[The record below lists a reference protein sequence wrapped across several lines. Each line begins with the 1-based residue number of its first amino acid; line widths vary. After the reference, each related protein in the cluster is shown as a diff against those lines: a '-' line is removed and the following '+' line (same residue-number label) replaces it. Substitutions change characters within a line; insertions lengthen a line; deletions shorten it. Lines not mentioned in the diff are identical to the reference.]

1 MSVHFY
7 PYRPIDL
14 LEQYIVKEDGSPLHG
29 EIDIYRKL
37 FADLE
42 KSDREWHIWHDL
54 HLPFHSLSLNPY
66 NKTGAQIDFL
76 ILCHEGILVLEVKG
90 GPISLKNSIFYYGN
104 NHEQPIQQNP
114 FNQAEGYKYTVKEH
128 ILNTGSRYMICHA
141 VAFPHCQLTFNARII
156 EVDVLWTQ
164 GGAAQYDHSMETF
177 LLSVFRYNRD
187 RHAKY
192 HRHFPRLG
200 LQEVNEV
207 KRILNPI
214 VHDVNR
220 YYNPNTSEWLN
231 VGNLDILESLTRNDR
246 IMIEGCPGTGKT
258 TLAKAFIDGQLTKRG
273 LYLCWNNL
281 LMHQV
286 RYELGLRG
294 VLETCE
300 VTTFSRFLLQLDPSL
315 HAQQLWELDEAGF
328 YELVK
333 RIIQDLKAK
342 GQVPQYD
349 YLVLDEGQDILDRG
363 ADILINE
370 LVDKNGN
377 GLNRGRA
384 LLLYD
389 IDQSYALERR
399 EVKEI
404 VDLISVYFAHF
415 RLHEIK
421 RCAQC
426 PDIKEVALKAVK
438 DPESLSAQLF
448 SAACYE
454 RIKVSYFN
462 SLEAIKDHIVQHILR
477 SIRDKHSSLKGSN
490 CVVLIE
496 AALLKPIYLDEPGMN
511 FYLELPDV
519 EELTEHTIGDNS
531 NKLRYTSILKYK
543 GLEKE
548 NVILIVSNPSH
559 QNKYELYIGVT
570 RAISHL
576 EILVI
581 NK

>member
-1 MSVHFY
+1 MPVHFH

-14 LEQYIVKEDGSPLHG
+14 LERYIVKEDGSPLQG

-42 KSDREWHIWHDL
+42 RSDKEWHIWHDL
-54 HLPFHSLSLNPY
+54 GLPFHAQSFNPY
-66 NKTGAQIDFL
+66 NKTRAQVDFL

-90 GPISLKNSIFYYGN
+90 GPISFRDNTFYYGN
-104 NHEQPIQQNP
+104 DHEQPIQQNP
-114 FNQAEGYKYTVKEH
+114 FSQAEGYKYTIKEH
-128 ILNTGSRYMICHA
+128 VLNTGSRYMICHA
-141 VAFPHCQLTFNARII
+141 VAFPHCYLTFNARII
-156 EVDVLWTQ
+156 EADVLWTQ
-164 GGAAQYDHSMETF
+164 GNAAQYDHSMETF

-187 RHAKY
+187 KHAKY
-192 HRHFPRLG
+192 HRHFPRFG
-200 LQEVNEV
+200 PHEINEV
-207 KRILNPI
+207 KRILSPI
-214 VHDVNR
+214 VRDVNR
-220 YYNPNTSEWLN
+220 YYNPSTSEWLN

-258 TLAKAFIDGQLTKRG
+258 TLGKAFIDGQLTKKG

-286 RYELGLRG
+286 LYELGARG

-300 VTTFSRFLLQLDPSL
+300 VTTFSRFLLQLVPTL
-315 HAQQLWELDEAGF
+315 KAQQLFDLDETSF

-333 RIIQDLKAK
+333 STIQELKAK
-342 GQVPQYD
+342 GQLPQYD
-349 YLVLDEGQDILDRG
+349 YLVMDEGQDILDRG

-370 LVDKNGN
+370 LLDKNGK
-377 GLNRGRA
+377 GLTQGKA

-399 EVKEI
+399 QVKEI
-404 VDLISVYFAHF
+404 ADLISVYFAHF

-426 PDIKEVALKAVK
+426 PDIKEIASKAVR
-438 DPESLSAQLF
+438 DPGSLNAEWF

-454 RIKVSYFN
+454 RIKVSYFS
-462 SLEAIKDHIVQHILR
+462 SLEAIKNHIVQHILR

-496 AALLKPIYLDEPGMN
+496 SALLRAGYEGEPGMQ
-511 FYLELPDV
+511 FYLELPDM
-519 EELTEHTIGDNS
+519 EELTEQTIGDNS

-543 GLEKE
+543 GLEKD
-548 NVILIVSNPSH
+548 NVILIINRPGH

>member
-1 MSVHFY
+1 MPVSFY

-42 KSDREWHIWHDL
+42 KSDQEWHIWHDL
-54 HLPFHSLSLNPY
+54 HLPFHAQGLNPY
-66 NKTGAQIDFL
+66 HKTGAQIDFL
-76 ILCHEGILVLEVKG
+76 ILCQEGIMVLEVKG
-90 GPISLKNSIFYYGN
+90 GPISLKDNTFYYGN
-104 NHEQPIQQNP
+104 HYEQPIWQDP
-114 FNQAEGYKYTVKEH
+114 FTQAEGYKYTIKDH
-128 ILNTGSRYMICHA
+128 ILNTGSHYLICHA
-141 VAFPHCQLTFNARII
+141 VAFPHCYLTFNARVI
-156 EVDVLWTQ
+156 EAEVLWTQ
-164 GGAAQYDHSMETF
+164 GIAPQHDHSMETF

-187 RHAKY
+187 KHARY
-192 HRHFPRLG
+192 RRHFPRLDP
-200 LQEVNEV
+200 QEVQEV
-207 KRILNPI
+207 KRILSPI
-214 VHDVNR
+214 ARDVNR

-231 VGNLDILESLTRNDR
+231 VNNLDILDSLTRNDR

-286 RYELGLRG
+286 RHELGLRG
-294 VLETCE
+294 ILETCT

-315 HAQQLWELDEAGF
+315 APQQLLELDEAGF
-328 YELVK
+328 YELLK
-333 RIIQDLKAK
+333 KIIHDLKVQ
-342 GQVPQYD
+342 GQLPQYD

-370 LVDKNGN
+370 LLDKNGN
-377 GLNRGRA
+377 GLNQGKA

-404 VDLISVYFAHF
+404 ADLISVYFAHF
-415 RLHEIK
+415 RLHEIR

-426 PDIKEVALKAVK
+426 PDIKEIAVKAVK
-438 DPESLSAQLF
+438 DPGSLSSQLF
-448 SAACYE
+448 SDACYE

-462 SLEAIKDHIVQHILR
+462 SLEGIKDHLVQHILR
-477 SIRDKHSSLKGSN
+477 SIRDKYSSLKGSN
-490 CVVLIE
+490 CILLIE
-496 AALLKPIYLDEPGMN
+496 AALLRPSYQGEPGMS

-519 EELTEHTIGDNS
+519 EELTEHNIADQS

-543 GLEKE
+543 GLEKD
-548 NVILIVSNPSH
+548 NVILIISDPGY
-559 QNKYELYIGVT
+559 QNKYELYIGIT

-576 EILVI
+576 EILII

>member
-1 MSVHFY
+1 MPVHFY

-14 LEQYIVKEDGSPLHG
+14 LERYILKEDGSPLQG

-37 FADLE
+37 FTDLQR
-42 KSDREWHIWHDL
+42 SDKEWHIWHDL
-54 HLPFHSLSLNPY
+54 HLPFHAHSYNPY
-66 NKTGAQIDFL
+66 NKISAQIDFL
-76 ILCHEGILVLEVKG
+76 ILCQEGILVLEVKG
-90 GPISLKNSIFYYGN
+90 GPISLKDNTFYYGN
-104 NHEQPIQQNP
+104 NYEQPIAQNP
-114 FNQAEGYKYTVKEH
+114 FSQAEGYKYTIKDRV
-128 ILNTGSRYMICHA
+128 LNTGSRYMICQA
-141 VAFPHCQLTFNARII
+141 VAFPHSYRTFNARII
-156 EVDVLWTQ
+156 EADILWTE
-164 GGAAQYDHSMETF
+164 GDAAQYDHSMETF

-187 RHAKY
+187 RHAHY

-200 LQEVNEV
+200 PQEINEV
-207 KRILNPI
+207 KRILSPI

-231 VGNLDILESLTRNDR
+231 ISNLDILESLTRNDR

-258 TLAKAFIDGQLTKRG
+258 TLAKAFIDWQLTKKG

-294 VLETCE
+294 VLKTCE
-300 VTTFSRFLLQLDPSL
+300 VTTFSRFLLQLAPSL
-315 HAQQLWELDEAGF
+315 NAQELLELDEVGF

-333 RIIQDLKAK
+333 STIQGLKARERL
-342 GQVPQYD
+342 PQYD
-349 YLVLDEGQDILDRG
+349 YLVLDEGQDVLDRG

-370 LVDKNGN
+370 LLDKNGN
-377 GLNRGRA
+377 GLNQGKA
-384 LLLYD
+384 FLLYD

-399 EVKEI
+399 LVKEI
-404 VDLISVYFAHF
+404 ADLISVYFAHF
-415 RLHEIK
+415 RLHEIR

-426 PDIKEVALKAVK
+426 PDIKEIALKAVR
-438 DPESLSAQLF
+438 DPESLSAQFL
-448 SAACYE
+448 STASYE
-454 RIKVSYFN
+454 RIKISYFS
-462 SLEAIKDHIVQHILR
+462 SLEAIKDHIVKHILR

-496 AALLKPIYLDEPGMN
+496 SILLRPEYHGEPSMQ

-519 EELTEHTIGDNS
+519 EELTEHTIGDKS

-543 GLEKE
+543 GLEKD
-548 NVILIVSNPSH
+548 NVILIVSNPGH
-559 QNKYELYIGVT
+559 HNKYELYIGVT
-570 RAISHL
+570 RAISNL
-576 EILVI
+576 EILVV